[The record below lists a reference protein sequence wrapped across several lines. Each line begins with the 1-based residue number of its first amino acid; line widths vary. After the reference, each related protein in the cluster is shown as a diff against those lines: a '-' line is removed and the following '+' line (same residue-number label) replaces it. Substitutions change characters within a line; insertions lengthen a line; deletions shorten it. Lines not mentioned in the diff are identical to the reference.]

1 MAGEYLI
8 KRYGVKLDDDDEEFD
23 LSKRDKKPMIFKA
36 PTLTGGSASS
46 IKKPVLNQPTM
57 ADFKKLDYAQSKDLK
72 PAQNLAK
79 SRGMFGTLGK
89 TVPTPTL
96 MTGTAKRAQDSRKEY
111 ENAMIFASPDEAR
124 QIRQNYEKQRQNQ
137 LNLITPMLTNQR
149 AQRQILPQLPKDFKK
164 QLSKDLSAQIPQRE
178 FGAATEEFMNDLNAQ
193 LEADMGLRE
202 QPVTRQSISQ
212 AEENLMALQRQSV
225 PFAATSGFVK
235 SMADLP
241 AVMIPFTPEQR
252 AQYNAPFAQ
261 TAELHPLAYG
271 AGQFAG
277 EAIKYGTAA
286 KMVEGMPVLQE
297 ALGRFGGK
305 VSSALGG
312 KVSAEVISRLAA
324 GRISDLPLDV
334 IYAAQETDNPQDFA
348 KNLGINTAMGLGTD
362 VGLETI
368 GKLWRM
374 GKTAAASNAPGG
386 ENWYNRKMDELKDP
400 FGVAPETKPGYNQ
413 GGGDLSGQRGSRS
426 EGSVGN
432 FGEGGLS
439 QSSAV
444 DTGRTRAGGQADG
457 IDSEILRRK
466 WELDTAETEI
476 IRAGKTEYRI
486 KKVPEAQISPIA
498 KETQQILSEY
508 GVPATISGEP
518 VIARNGERFVQ
529 TGEGSTIGTG
539 RVLIQNDHGFTP
551 KNMGNHEALHAS
563 KFLYPDIHEA
573 VETAITDG
581 GIRVIKDGKINPVL
595 QLIID
600 KYSKTHPNIDSISDQ
615 RELINEIAAQIAG
628 LNAIDPDFT
637 REKFGDILYDYDGAL
652 SAIQNALDEMKR
664 RTGRSGAAGGNTRFT
679 PLPEV
684 KRPTL
689 PESDPILQSR
699 NWEKPKVEEPALN
712 GYGKNTVGAAESG
725 GRMTNAQLVEEYG
738 ALPKGEQPRAREGEL
753 PKETREGKTARFART
768 AYESQAVTDEAAES
782 IARGVNEGSFAYPPV
797 SDARAINYAND
808 VIETDGLEAAFAR
821 FDELMNHR
829 AAFTKEDVALGE
841 RLIQEASKA
850 GDNERV
856 AKMTADLALVFTQNG
871 QVVQAARMFKRL
883 TPEGR
888 LMMLNRLVNRQ
899 NVELRNKRITPRD
912 HAKAEAAQVE
922 LDGLLKDISSADNR
936 LKQAENDF
944 KVAKEAKKVAD
955 AEKAFTSAK
964 EPFESAQSKLNDLRA
979 QKEAL
984 QRQKNSLKGKTA
996 TAEKWAAKNAE
1007 KIKTLRE
1014 SLESAQKEYDAAKE
1028 LFEHTRKQRE
1038 ETAKAYKSLVSQ
1050 TGSFKRRE
1058 YQDWWKTQLVNEKI
1072 LQTQKEYD
1080 AAKSAFDAMREKRN
1094 RVEQLKSFIDK
1105 INGEIKI
1112 PQENIDD
1119 ILSQNT
1125 PEGLEAA
1132 YNRALAAIG
1141 KQIPASMKEK
1151 FIEFTHIAM
1160 LSGPKTHI
1168 KNVLANAAMLPQAK
1182 IANKVSAIGQNLYK
1196 LGDKGYQPT
1205 QALFVSKESKDIAHE
1220 IYNQVKDAI
1229 GQNAS
1234 GKFRDKNVI
1243 MQNRQIF
1250 DTHWWSLSNLV
1261 NLALPENKKLSK
1273 PVMEYVRNGIY
1284 NLLDLGDTPFVKMNF
1299 EDRLASFIEARGIKS
1314 AADVPQ
1320 EAVEAA
1326 TEAALKATFKDDNA
1340 ITKTLQNFKKNFG
1353 SAGEMLFP
1361 FTKTPANIL
1370 AREIDYSPVGL
1381 AGGVRKWVKEGGD
1394 PSKYIDTISQGLTGS
1409 GVILLGYL
1417 LAKAGIITGELSQ
1430 NKRKAAFERQQG
1442 KSAYALKV
1450 NGRYYT
1456 HDWAQPASA
1465 NLIIGAVIND
1475 AVKDG
1480 NIDDL
1485 SLGDLILKGIYA
1497 AGDSILEMSMFQNV
1511 QDVMGGYGSPSE
1523 NLVQGFVEIPQRLIP
1538 SGLGAITR
1546 GTDNVYRNAYSK
1558 GNTLETQLN
1567 TAKSKIPGLAQNLPI
1582 SYDTWGNPRR
1592 RAESGIEN
1600 AALQF
1605 IMPWNSNP
1613 DASTELDKEVMRLYD
1628 ATKEESVFPRK
1639 ADWTVSG
1646 KDMSGNA
1653 FDKDLTNREYSQY
1666 QQQIG
1671 EQSYNLVE
1679 GIFDSDAYALADDE
1693 TRAKML
1699 QDAYDYANAT
1709 VKMEMFNIAMS
1720 KENQKIYRA
1729 QQEGIPISDYIAY
1742 KNAFSDLEGGT
1753 KEIEKQKENMLL
1765 RDGSLSDEQK
1775 NLMGEFLFNDVTV
1788 IPKDIIR
1795 DFSSNEALGLSK
1807 LSDAQKEKYAK
1818 YKEEKLDGT
1827 LWGGIRVS
1835 EQDFVK
1841 ILEITRGYK
1850 KKEDKKKALEAA
1862 GYSAIEANQI
1872 YNQLLK

>member
-1 MAGEYLI
+1 MKTYNLHTGRIEDS
-8 KRYGVKLDDDDEEFD
+8 DDDKIKVYNVNTGSVKTLNESNKT
-23 LSKRDKKPMIFKA
+23 LKRPASMFKA

-684 KRPTL
+684 KKPTL
-689 PESDPILQSR
+689 PPNDPMLQSL
-699 NWEKPKVEEPALN
+699 NWEKPEVDDSVFRLKKTLNEAGGLGGESISAKVPKRQAAQQVTEDTERIAQVLTQDLYRKPSVRESISNSYDFLN
-712 GYGKNTVGAAESG
+712 RKFVDAGHTIAKVGKITDDPSLYHFYNSAKQSRAQANYAIGGQGVIGSVGAQTDINGNPVGKSLYEIFEPIRKNGDEYHKQFSEYLFHRHNVDRMSIEARAAANPQFAGMLTEIKNKPVFGERVTAEVSLNAAAELEAAHPEFKQLAEDVYKYNQNLMQYRVDTGLLSREQADLMNALYPHYVPTHRYRAATSG
-725 GRMTNAQLVEEYG
+725 AGATNSEVRINTGVKRAKGSNKDLMPIADQMAQQTVQTYAAGRRNLFGNRLLNDAEIHSDKLGGYIHSLSDGKKALDIDEFMDDMNGKFLVYRNGKPVEMEVNAGIFDGVKALAADTGEHNLFMSGVIGANNTFKKLVTGYNPMFIGRNFARDLQDAGLYSKDLTAFAKNYPKAWKEMATNGPLWQKYQALGGFGSSFFDYDKGYKMGTHLNQNRNAAQRFTIDTIENLNMMVEQAPRFAEFMSTVEKGGTSYENLMKAMYDAADVTVNFGRSGTWGKTINRTFVPFFNPSIQGASKMVRRFTETKGAKEWTELVIKAAALGVVPTLLNSLMYQDDKDYQMINQREKDTNYLFKLDNGLFVKIPKGRVLSLFGMGGDALMRAARGETVDWAGFINTAASQTLPTDPINNHILMQLYNAQL
-738 ALPKGEQPRAREGEL
+738 LNPDDP
-753 PKETREGKTARFART
+753 GKT
-768 AYESQAVTDEAAES
+768 
-782 IARGVNEGSFAYPPV
+782 
-797 SDARAINYAND
+797 
-808 VIETDGLEAAFAR
+808 
-821 FDELMNHR
+821 
-829 AAFTKEDVALGE
+829 
-841 RLIQEASKA
+841 
-850 GDNERV
+850 
-856 AKMTADLALVFTQNG
+856 
-871 QVVQAARMFKRL
+871 
-883 TPEGR
+883 
-888 LMMLNRLVNRQ
+888 
-899 NVELRNKRITPRD
+899 
-912 HAKAEAAQVE
+912 
-922 LDGLLKDISSADNR
+922 
-936 LKQAENDF
+936 
-944 KVAKEAKKVAD
+944 
-955 AEKAFTSAK
+955 
-964 EPFESAQSKLNDLRA
+964 
-979 QKEAL
+979 
-984 QRQKNSLKGKTA
+984 
-996 TAEKWAAKNAE
+996 W
-1007 KIKTLRE
+1007 
-1014 SLESAQKEYDAAKE
+1014 
-1028 LFEHTRKQRE
+1028 
-1038 ETAKAYKSLVSQ
+1038 
-1050 TGSFKRRE
+1050 
-1058 YQDWWKTQLVNEKI
+1058 
-1072 LQTQKEYD
+1072 
-1080 AAKSAFDAMREKRN
+1080 
-1094 RVEQLKSFIDK
+1094 
-1105 INGEIKI
+1105 
-1112 PQENIDD
+1112 
-1119 ILSQNT
+1119 
-1125 PEGLEAA
+1125 
-1132 YNRALAAIG
+1132 
-1141 KQIPASMKEK
+1141 
-1151 FIEFTHIAM
+1151 
-1160 LSGPKTHI
+1160 
-1168 KNVLANAAMLPQAK
+1168 
-1182 IANKVSAIGQNLYK
+1182 
-1196 LGDKGYQPT
+1196 
-1205 QALFVSKESKDIAHE
+1205 
-1220 IYNQVKDAI
+1220 
-1229 GQNAS
+1229 
-1234 GKFRDKNVI
+1234 
-1243 MQNRQIF
+1243 
-1250 DTHWWSLSNLV
+1250 
-1261 NLALPENKKLSK
+1261 
-1273 PVMEYVRNGIY
+1273 
-1284 NLLDLGDTPFVKMNF
+1284 
-1299 EDRLASFIEARGIKS
+1299 
-1314 AADVPQ
+1314 
-1320 EAVEAA
+1320 
-1326 TEAALKATFKDDNA
+1326 
-1340 ITKTLQNFKKNFG
+1340 
-1353 SAGEMLFP
+1353 
-1361 FTKTPANIL
+1361 
-1370 AREIDYSPVGL
+1370 
-1381 AGGVRKWVKEGGD
+1381 
-1394 PSKYIDTISQGLTGS
+1394 
-1409 GVILLGYL
+1409 
-1417 LAKAGIITGELSQ
+1417 
-1430 NKRKAAFERQQG
+1430 
-1442 KSAYALKV
+1442 
-1450 NGRYYT
+1450 
-1456 HDWAQPASA
+1456 
-1465 NLIIGAVIND
+1465 
-1475 AVKDG
+1475 
-1480 NIDDL
+1480 
-1485 SLGDLILKGIYA
+1485 
-1497 AGDSILEMSMFQNV
+1497 
-1511 QDVMGGYGSPSE
+1511 YGSPIEGMRLQNIQNPAMRYDEKTDRLSRWIGEKTGLSPKKINYVLDSYSGVLGDFALPLLTPQAERNPFMNAFTIDPQLSNNLSE
-1523 NLVQGFVEIPQRLIP
+1523 RFYNESDRITAARQAQEGNDFNDITSRYLSRQ
-1538 SGLGAITR
+1538 SGLVSDLYDQMRDIQSSTLPDGDKWAQIRPLREQLNALQQQTLD
-1546 GTDNVYRNAYSK
+1546 TLPYYEQAAQNAYIGPSDK
-1558 GNTLETQLN
+1558 EIAQAYFDANRELFGAEHALQVYDKDVYAKAKRLN
-1567 TAKSKIPGLAQNLPI
+1567 EQGI
-1582 SYDTWGNPRR
+1582 SYDLFADIYNRNKQI
-1592 RAESGIEN
+1592 RAQYEN
-1600 AALQF
+1600 YEGDDSRATMMA
-1605 IMPWNSNP
+1605 
-1613 DASTELDKEVMRLYD
+1613 TELSKYLDTLNLDPKKRAAVDD
-1628 ATKEESVFPRK
+1628 AFKFYNMNPADSK
-1639 ADWTVSG
+1639 AYRF
-1646 KDMSGNA
+1646 DM
-1653 FDKDLTNREYSQY
+1653 
-1666 QQQIG
+1666 
-1671 EQSYNLVE
+1671 
-1679 GIFDSDAYALADDE
+1679 
-1693 TRAKML
+1693 
-1699 QDAYDYANAT
+1699 
-1709 VKMEMFNIAMS
+1709 
-1720 KENQKIYRA
+1720 
-1729 QQEGIPISDYIAY
+1729 
-1742 KNAFSDLEGGT
+1742 
-1753 KEIEKQKENMLL
+1753 
-1765 RDGSLSDEQK
+1765 LSD
-1775 NLMGEFLFNDVTV
+1775 D
-1788 IPKDIIR
+1788 
-1795 DFSSNEALGLSK
+1795 
-1807 LSDAQKEKYAK
+1807 QKEKYAK

-1835 EQDFVK
+1835 EQEFVK
-1841 ILEITRGYK
+1841 IVEITRGYK
-1850 KKEDKKKALEAA
+1850 KKEEKKDALIAA

>member
-1 MAGEYLI
+1 MKIYNLSTG
-8 KRYGVKLDDDDEEFD
+8 RYEDD
-23 LSKRDKKPMIFKA
+23 RDKVKVYNVNTKKTTVLPYSNETLKRPASMFKA

-46 IKKPVLNQPTM
+46 IKKPVLNQPKM

-178 FGAATEEFMNDLNAQ
+178 FGVATEEFMNDLNAQ

-252 AQYNAPFAQ
+252 ARYNEPFAQ
-261 TAELHPLAYG
+261 TTELHPLAYG

-362 VGLETI
+362 IGLETI

-374 GKTAAASNAPGG
+374 GKAAAASNAPGG

-684 KRPTL
+684 KRPML

-699 NWEKPKVEEPALN
+699 NWEKPKVDDSVFRL
-712 GYGKNTVGAAESG
+712 KNTLNEAEGLGGESVSAKVPKQKGGAAAAPVNEPEIPKGFKERGYAETIRTKTDLPDELKNEFVTNPEFYKQLSNKETLNRAQQAMQGDLQQAKAQFDALLARKDPAAVPLGNMLAKQYAEDGQKDAAVDVLRQMSARLTESG
-725 GRMTNAQLVEEYG
+725 Q
-738 ALPKGEQPRAREGEL
+738 
-753 PKETREGKTARFART
+753 F
-768 AYESQAVTDEAAES
+768 SQAAAIGLLKNDPDTALRYIQRQIDTMNAEGSKKYRRWKDFELSDGEMRRLAEIEPGDEAA
-782 IARGVNEGSFAYPPV
+782 I
-797 SDARAINYAND
+797 
-808 VIETDGLEAAFAR
+808 
-821 FDELMNHR
+821 R
-829 AAFTKEDVALGE
+829 AAFEEIGARISKEYPV
-841 RLIQEASKA
+841 
-850 GDNERV
+850 
-856 AKMTADLALVFTQNG
+856 TA
-871 QVVQAARMFKRL
+871 MEKL
-883 TPEGR
+883 TEFSHV
-888 LMMLNRLVNRQ
+888 MMLLNPRTLA
-899 NVELRNKRITPRD
+899 RN
-912 HAKAEAAQVE
+912 
-922 LDGLLKDISSADNR
+922 
-936 LKQAENDF
+936 
-944 KVAKEAKKVAD
+944 
-955 AEKAFTSAK
+955 
-964 EPFESAQSKLNDLRA
+964 
-979 QKEAL
+979 
-984 QRQKNSLKGKTA
+984 
-996 TAEKWAAKNAE
+996 
-1007 KIKTLRE
+1007 
-1014 SLESAQKEYDAAKE
+1014 Y
-1028 LFEHTRKQRE
+1028 
-1038 ETAKAYKSLVSQ
+1038 
-1050 TGSFKRRE
+1050 
-1058 YQDWWKTQLVNEKI
+1058 
-1072 LQTQKEYD
+1072 
-1080 AAKSAFDAMREKRN
+1080 
-1094 RVEQLKSFIDK
+1094 
-1105 INGEIKI
+1105 
-1112 PQENIDD
+1112 
-1119 ILSQNT
+1119 
-1125 PEGLEAA
+1125 
-1132 YNRALAAIG
+1132 
-1141 KQIPASMKEK
+1141 
-1151 FIEFTHIAM
+1151 
-1160 LSGPKTHI
+1160 
-1168 KNVLANAAMLPQAK
+1168 LANVAMLPMQKTA
-1182 IANKVSAIGQNLYK
+1182 AKVSALGQGAYHLVNPDYK
-1196 LGDKGYQPT
+1196 PTQSFFVGEDSKKLAKEVYESIKGQLDDATVGKWENTLLNSRKDKDVFKMRKYSPTAAVNHFLPEDKQLGRSIMENIRRFTYDLLDKGDKPFMEKN
-1205 QALFVSKESKDIAHE
+1205 FV
-1220 IYNQVKDAI
+1220 
-1229 GQNAS
+1229 
-1234 GKFRDKNVI
+1234 
-1243 MQNRQIF
+1243 
-1250 DTHWWSLSNLV
+1250 
-1261 NLALPENKKLSK
+1261 
-1273 PVMEYVRNGIY
+1273 
-1284 NLLDLGDTPFVKMNF
+1284 
-1299 EDRLASFIEARGIKS
+1299 DRLGSFIEARKIRNI
-1314 AADVPQ
+1314 ADIPDD
-1320 EAVEAA
+1320 AISIA
-1326 TEAALKATFKDDNA
+1326 TSEALKATFKDDNA
-1340 ITKTLQNFKKNFG
+1340 ITGMVQEVKRALNKAG
-1353 SAGEMLFP
+1353 GAGEVFMP
-1361 FTKTPANIL
+1361 FTKTPANIT
-1370 AREIDYSPVGL
+1370 ARALDFSPAGLLTLHRKYVKSGKDASVFIDELSKAVTGTAAIAVG
-1381 AGGVRKWVKEGGD
+1381 
-1394 PSKYIDTISQGLTGS
+1394 YN
-1409 GVILLGYL
+1409 
-1417 LAKAGIITGELSQ
+1417 LAKSGLITGTLSD
-1430 NKRKAAFERQQG
+1430 NKRKAAFQKQQG
-1442 KSAYALKV
+1442 MQAYSLKV
-1450 NGRYYT
+1450 GNRYISY
-1456 HDWAQPASA
+1456 DWAQPAA
-1465 NLIIGAVIND
+1465 TPLLIGAVLYDGVQKQKEGGDFDLAEDWPELVLKSVYASGD
-1475 AVKDG
+1475 A
-1480 NIDDL
+1480 
-1485 SLGDLILKGIYA
+1485 ILNQ
-1497 AGDSILEMSMFQNV
+1497 SVFQNV
-1511 QDVMGGYGSPSE
+1511 KDALGGYGSPTE
-1523 NLVQGFVEIPQRLIP
+1523 NVVMEVVEWPQRLVP
-1538 SGLGAITR
+1538 SAFGAAARAIDPTVR
-1546 GTDNVYRNAYSK
+1546 STFSK
-1558 GNTLETQLN
+1558 GDPLKTQLD
-1567 TAKSKIPGLAQNLPI
+1567 AMRAKIPGLSKDLPA
-1582 SYDTWGNPRR
+1582 SYDTWGNPITREGGGLY
-1592 RAESGIEN
+1592 RAVQQF
-1600 AALQF
+1600 AA
-1605 IMPWNSNP
+1605 PWNTGNVGKTP
-1613 DASTELDKEVMRLYD
+1613 LDKEVMRLYD
-1628 ATKEESVFPRK
+1628 ALGDESILPRK
-1639 ADWTVSG
+1639 AEYSITYDG
-1646 KDMSGNA
+1646 KT
-1653 FDKDLTNREYSQY
+1653 KDLTNREYSEY
-1666 QQQIG
+1666 QKRIG
-1671 EQSYNLVE
+1671 QESYEIVGDL
-1679 GIFDSDAYALADDE
+1679 FDLEAYRAAPDE
-1693 TRAKML
+1693 MKAQML
-1699 QDAYDYANAT
+1699 KDAYDYANAFAKADI
-1709 VKMEMFNIAMS
+1709 VGHKPDDWMLEAYEAAKRDIEVADFIAQRKVYNS
-1720 KENQKIYRA
+1720 LKST
-1729 QQEGIPISDYIAY
+1729 GDS
-1742 KNAFSDLEGGT
+1742 T
-1753 KEIEKQKENMLL
+1753 KTEQYGAMLAEDQRYDEKQKELL
-1765 RDGSLSDEQK
+1765 FSSITNSSKL
-1775 NLMGEFLFNDVTV
+1775 
-1788 IPKDIIR
+1788 R
-1795 DFSSNEALGLSK
+1795 DFSNMEAFEVSL
-1807 LSDAQKEKYAK
+1807 LSDSQQEAYKNLKNQMSLDQFQRYESLMEGVESTKKNGKTVNGSLKENRRRTLVNAGMTDKAAK
-1818 YKEEKLDGT
+1818 EFLTVRY
-1827 LWGGIRVS
+1827 
-1835 EQDFVK
+1835 
-1841 ILEITRGYK
+1841 GYK
-1850 KKEDKKKALEAA
+1850 WD
-1862 GYSAIEANQI
+1862 
-1872 YNQLLK
+1872 

>member
-1 MAGEYLI
+1 
-8 KRYGVKLDDDDEEFD
+8 
-23 LSKRDKKPMIFKA
+23 
-36 PTLTGGSASS
+36 
-46 IKKPVLNQPTM
+46 
-57 ADFKKLDYAQSKDLK
+57 
-72 PAQNLAK
+72 
-79 SRGMFGTLGK
+79 
-89 TVPTPTL
+89 
-96 MTGTAKRAQDSRKEY
+96 
-111 ENAMIFASPDEAR
+111 
-124 QIRQNYEKQRQNQ
+124 
-137 LNLITPMLTNQR
+137 
-149 AQRQILPQLPKDFKK
+149 
-164 QLSKDLSAQIPQRE
+164 
-178 FGAATEEFMNDLNAQ
+178 
-193 LEADMGLRE
+193 
-202 QPVTRQSISQ
+202 
-212 AEENLMALQRQSV
+212 
-225 PFAATSGFVK
+225 
-235 SMADLP
+235 
-241 AVMIPFTPEQR
+241 
-252 AQYNAPFAQ
+252 
-261 TAELHPLAYG
+261 
-271 AGQFAG
+271 
-277 EAIKYGTAA
+277 
-286 KMVEGMPVLQE
+286 
-297 ALGRFGGK
+297 
-305 VSSALGG
+305 
-312 KVSAEVISRLAA
+312 
-324 GRISDLPLDV
+324 
-334 IYAAQETDNPQDFA
+334 
-348 KNLGINTAMGLGTD
+348 
-362 VGLETI
+362 
-368 GKLWRM
+368 
-374 GKTAAASNAPGG
+374 
-386 ENWYNRKMDELKDP
+386 
-400 FGVAPETKPGYNQ
+400 
-413 GGGDLSGQRGSRS
+413 
-426 EGSVGN
+426 
-432 FGEGGLS
+432 
-439 QSSAV
+439 
-444 DTGRTRAGGQADG
+444 
-457 IDSEILRRK
+457 
-466 WELDTAETEI
+466 
-476 IRAGKTEYRI
+476 
-486 KKVPEAQISPIA
+486 
-498 KETQQILSEY
+498 
-508 GVPATISGEP
+508 
-518 VIARNGERFVQ
+518 
-529 TGEGSTIGTG
+529 
-539 RVLIQNDHGFTP
+539 
-551 KNMGNHEALHAS
+551 
-563 KFLYPDIHEA
+563 
-573 VETAITDG
+573 
-581 GIRVIKDGKINPVL
+581 
-595 QLIID
+595 
-600 KYSKTHPNIDSISDQ
+600 
-615 RELINEIAAQIAG
+615 
-628 LNAIDPDFT
+628 
-637 REKFGDILYDYDGAL
+637 
-652 SAIQNALDEMKR
+652 
-664 RTGRSGAAGGNTRFT
+664 
-679 PLPEV
+679 
-684 KRPTL
+684 
-689 PESDPILQSR
+689 
-699 NWEKPKVEEPALN
+699 EPALN

-782 IARGVNEGSFAYPPV
+782 IARGINEGSFAYPPV

-922 LDGLLKDISSADNR
+922 LDGLLKDISSADNQ

-964 EPFESAQSKLNDLRA
+964 ESFESAQSKLNDLRA

-1273 PVMEYVRNGIY
+1273 PVMEYARNGIY

-1850 KKEDKKKALEAA
+1850 KEDEKKKALIDA